1 MFHRS
6 KKNHFSIQ
14 YLSRYLDTTFLENVA
29 LYTNRR
35 NVVETGKSL
44 GTNALEISKFWGCSI
59 VAALLGFPQIHM
71 CWEGKTR
78 YPLIADN
85 ISRDRFYLIRKSL
98 KLVDDNDVS
107 EEMKNSNAFWKVQPM
122 LDLVRQACLE
132 NPRPKNVSI
141 DEQMIPFPGNVR
153 MRQYIRGKTIPVG
166 LKVFVSATT
175 CRLPLEFCLYEGK
188 GAQIS
193 SEKIPMPEKLDIGG
207 RVVLKLSDTLPTG
220 SSIFMDR
227 YFTSVTLIESLSNRS
242 ILACGTIMSSR
253 LPKSVKF
260 MKDSEMKKQRGTFD
274 QVVRNDEKVTIVK
287 WYDNKPIFLA
297 SSEHGIEPVENCKR
311 WSKKDRAHI
320 QVTRPHLVK
329 QCNTNMAGV
338 DMLDRV
344 LCKYAMRGRT
354 RKWTV
359 RVMHHFVDFV
369 IAACWIEY
377 RTAAKENGLEKEAYL
392 AILSI

>member
-141 DEQMIPFPGNVR
+141 YEQMIPFHGHVR
-153 MRQYIRGKTIPVG
+153 MRQYIRGKPIPVG

-175 CRLPLEFCLYEGK
+175 CGLPLDFCL
-188 GAQIS
+188 
-193 SEKIPMPEKLDIGG
+193 
-207 RVVLKLSDTLPTG
+207 
-220 SSIFMDR
+220 
-227 YFTSVTLIESLSNRS
+227 
-242 ILACGTIMSSR
+242 
-253 LPKSVKF
+253 
-260 MKDSEMKKQRGTFD
+260 
-274 QVVRNDEKVTIVK
+274 
-287 WYDNKPIFLA
+287 
-297 SSEHGIEPVENCKR
+297 
-311 WSKKDRAHI
+311 
-320 QVTRPHLVK
+320 
-329 QCNTNMAGV
+329 
-338 DMLDRV
+338 
-344 LCKYAMRGRT
+344 
-354 RKWTV
+354 
-359 RVMHHFVDFV
+359 
-369 IAACWIEY
+369 
-377 RTAAKENGLEKEAYL
+377 
-392 AILSI
+392 